1 MRRIAVVVH
10 AEAQHHVDQLVGGWY
25 DSSLTD
31 KGKRQARQVGRAL
44 RSIFPELQVPIVS
57 SDLLRAR
64 QTAEI
69 IGEHLG
75 TAVTLDSGFRELSYG
90 VAEGRPKAWLDKR
103 IVPTPAKGSRL
114 DHRVCEG
121 AESRRDLATR
131 VNAAMNEILFSDQKD
146 LVIVTHGFAATMSRF
161 QFPLPVCH
169 FLSKMMYS
177 STVASYVSTTQVICI
192 SPWRDL
198 SSRHPGIGHQGIA
211 NECVLQSVPQA
222 PIISSERLFYP
233 PFAAPTACCRTLHV
247 T

>member
-1 MRRIAVVVH
+1 MRRIAVVIH
-10 AEAQHHVDQLVGGWY
+10 TEAQHHVDQLVGGWY

-31 KGKRQARQVGRAL
+31 KGKGQARQVGIAL
-44 RSIFPELQVPIVS
+44 RSVFPELQVPIVS

-75 TAVTLDSGFRELSYG
+75 TTVTLDSGFRELSYG

-131 VNAAMNEILFSDQKD
+131 VYAAMNEILFSDQKD
-146 LVIVTHGFAATMSRF
+146 LVIVTHGFAATFVISCWIG
-161 QFPLPVCH
+161 LPIESAGYVAFSVSPASLSLLVEDDV
-169 FLSKMMYS
+169 FLNRG
-177 STVASYVSTTQVICI
+177 VI
-192 SPWRDL
+192 
-198 SSRHPGIGHQGIA
+198 
-211 NECVLQSVPQA
+211 
-222 PIISSERLFYP
+222 RLND
-233 PFAAPTACCRTLHV
+233 TSHLH
-247 T
+247 

>member
-10 AEAQHHVDQLVGGWY
+10 AEAQHNVDQLVGGWY

-146 LVIVTHGFAATMSRF
+146 LVIVTHGFAATFVISCWIG
-161 QFPLPVCH
+161 LPMESADYVAFSVSPASLSLLVEDDV
-169 FLSKMMYS
+169 FLNRG
-177 STVASYVSTTQVICI
+177 VI
-192 SPWRDL
+192 
-198 SSRHPGIGHQGIA
+198 
-211 NECVLQSVPQA
+211 
-222 PIISSERLFYP
+222 RLND
-233 PFAAPTACCRTLHV
+233 TSHLR
-247 T
+247 

>member
-75 TAVTLDSGFRELSYG
+75 TVVTLDSGFRELSYG

-131 VNAAMNEILFSDQKD
+131 VYEAMNEILFSDQKD
-146 LVIVTHGFAATMSRF
+146 LVIVTHGFAATFVISCWIGLPIESANYVT
-161 QFPLPVCH
+161 FPVSSASLSLLVEDDV
-169 FLSKMMYS
+169 FLNRG
-177 STVASYVSTTQVICI
+177 VI
-192 SPWRDL
+192 
-198 SSRHPGIGHQGIA
+198 
-211 NECVLQSVPQA
+211 
-222 PIISSERLFYP
+222 RLND
-233 PFAAPTACCRTLHV
+233 TSHLH
-247 T
+247 

>member
-1 MRRIAVVVH
+1 MRRIAVVIH
-10 AEAQHHVDQLVGGWY
+10 TEAQHHVDQLVGGWY

-31 KGKRQARQVGRAL
+31 KGKGQARQVARAL

-75 TAVTLDSGFRELSYG
+75 TTVTLDSGFRELSYG

-131 VNAAMNEILFSDQKD
+131 VYAAMNEILFSDQKD
-146 LVIVTHGFAATMSRF
+146 LIIVTHGFAATFVISCWIG
-161 QFPLPVCH
+161 LPIE
-169 FLSKMMYS
+169 S
-177 STVASYVSTTQVICI
+177 ADYVTFSI
-192 SPWRDL
+192 SPASLSLLVEDDL
-198 SSRHPGIGHQGIA
+198 FLNRGVI
-211 NECVLQSVPQA
+211 
-222 PIISSERLFYP
+222 RLND
-233 PFAAPTACCRTLHV
+233 TSHLH
-247 T
+247 